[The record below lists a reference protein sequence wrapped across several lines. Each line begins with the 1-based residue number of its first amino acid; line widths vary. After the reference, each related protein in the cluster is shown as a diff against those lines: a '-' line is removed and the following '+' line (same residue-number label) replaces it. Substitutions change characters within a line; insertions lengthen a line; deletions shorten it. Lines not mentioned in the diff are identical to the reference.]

1 MFCTSSLTDTTDP
14 LKAAMMNRRVL
25 LHDDNALTPTT
36 GGYFKH
42 TLPKALS
49 TIVTTRNPAL
59 KKCHHWNACGQEV
72 AARDTAT
79 QEEKGKNKKV
89 TKQTQLF
96 IIHSTRSKLNV
107 IQLWLTLTLKY

>member
-1 MFCTSSLTDTTDP
+1 
-14 LKAAMMNRRVL
+14 MMNRRVL

-59 KKCHHWNACGQEV
+59 KNAITGMPVDRKWLHEIQQH
-72 AARDTAT
+72 RR
-79 QEEKGKNKKV
+79 KKV
-89 TKQTQLF
+89 KTKRLLN
-96 IIHSTRSKLNV
+96 KLNC
-107 IQLWLTLTLKY
+107 L